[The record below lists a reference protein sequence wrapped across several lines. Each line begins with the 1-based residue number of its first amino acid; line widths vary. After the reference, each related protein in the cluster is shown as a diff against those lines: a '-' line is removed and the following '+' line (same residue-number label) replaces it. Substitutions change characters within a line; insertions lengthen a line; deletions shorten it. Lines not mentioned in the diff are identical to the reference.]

1 MERAPRQRR
10 SVADLSHDAVVRQ
23 PASAGRRAL
32 PLRPRCQRAGDRTG
46 RRLLR
51 HRRAPGN
58 VHARHPPPLRTVR
71 GTALDVSSIRDA
83 EWVGARLVAG
93 DTVTEIAAAAGV
105 SRQTAHTWIHRHRL
119 PARTRRR
126 PSDNSL
132 RDLYTT
138 CGSIVSVAA
147 QLDAPTATVHR
158 WLIAAGVELRRP
170 GAPVSAR
177 PQ

>member
-1 MERAPRQRR
+1 
-10 SVADLSHDAVVRQ
+10 
-23 PASAGRRAL
+23 
-32 PLRPRCQRAGDRTG
+32 
-46 RRLLR
+46 
-51 HRRAPGN
+51 
-58 VHARHPPPLRTVR
+58 VR

-119 PARTRRR
+119 PGRTRRR

-170 GAPVSAR
+170 GAPASDGAR
-177 PQ
+177 